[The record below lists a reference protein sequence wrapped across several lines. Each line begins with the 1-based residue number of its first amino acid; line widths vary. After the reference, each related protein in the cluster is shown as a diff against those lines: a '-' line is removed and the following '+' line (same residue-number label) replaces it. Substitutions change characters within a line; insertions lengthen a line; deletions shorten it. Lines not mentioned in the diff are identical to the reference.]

1 MSASAPSP
9 SPISSAMPTSDD
21 LAWLAVLAGTQQPDA
36 RDTEQRQAAQL
47 RGYFA
52 QRDAHEQANP
62 LPATTQARLMQRLR
76 EQGAFKPPAP
86 TLAQRL
92 QALLDWLLPPGTVAG
107 PRYAL
112 VAGVVMAAVVVPALV
127 GQMGEHSDA
136 DNPATVRSLPATPGS
151 GTANTIG
158 TTGNTD
164 TTAPALL
171 VISPDASAQAAAL
184 QQSLQQAG
192 ASVSLQPGA
201 QGEIRLVAQVPE
213 AARQAVAQAMLP
225 WGLAQIPDTLVISV
239 QPVAP

>member
-1 MSASAPSP
+1 MSATTPTPSTAAP
-9 SPISSAMPTSDD
+9 MPAEDA
-21 LAWLAVLAGTQQPDA
+21 LRWLAVLAGTQQPDA

-62 LPATTQARLMQRLR
+62 LPAATQARLMQRLR

-86 TLAQRL
+86 TLAQQL

-127 GQMGEHSDA
+127 GQMGDHSDA
-136 DNPATVRSLPATPGS
+136 DNPTTVRSLPATPGS

-158 TTGNTD
+158 TTGNT
-164 TTAPALL
+164 APALL
-171 VISPDASAQAAAL
+171 VISPDASAQAGAL

-201 QGEIRLVAQVPE
+201 QGEIRLVAQVPA

>member
-1 MSASAPSP
+1 MSATTPTPSTAAP
-9 SPISSAMPTSDD
+9 MPTEDA
-21 LAWLAVLAGTQQPDA
+21 LRWLAVLAGTQQPDA

-127 GQMGEHSDA
+127 GQMGEQSSDA
-136 DNPATVRSLPATPGS
+136 DNPATPKHLPATPGTGHPS
-151 GTANTIG
+151 G

-164 TTAPALL
+164 TTALALL

-201 QGEIRLVAQVPE
+201 QGEIRLVAQVPA

-225 WGLAQIPDTLVISV
+225 WGLGQIPDTLVISV

>member
-1 MSASAPSP
+1 MTTSF
-9 SPISSAMPTSDD
+9 SSMNAADD

-62 LPATTQARLMQRLR
+62 LPAATQARLMQRLR

-86 TLAQRL
+86 TLAQQL

-127 GQMGEHSDA
+127 GQMGDHSDA
-136 DNPATVRSLPATPGS
+136 DNPTTVRSLPATPGS

-158 TTGNTD
+158 TTGNT
-164 TTAPALL
+164 APALL
-171 VISPDASAQAAAL
+171 VISPDASAQAGAL

-201 QGEIRLVAQVPE
+201 QGEIRLVAQVPA
-213 AARQAVAQAMLP
+213 AARQAVAQAMVP
-225 WGLAQIPDTLVISV
+225 WGLGQIPDTLVISV

>member
-1 MSASAPSP
+1 MSATTPTPSTAAP
-9 SPISSAMPTSDD
+9 MPAEDA
-21 LAWLAVLAGTQQPDA
+21 LRWLAVLAGTQQPDA

-62 LPATTQARLMQRLR
+62 LPAATQARLMQRLR

-86 TLAQRL
+86 TLAQKL

-127 GQMGEHSDA
+127 GQMGEQSSDA
-136 DNPATVRSLPATPGS
+136 DNPATPKHLPATPGTLPQS
-151 GTANTIG
+151 R
-158 TTGNTD
+158 TGNTN
-164 TTAPALL
+164 TTALL
-171 VISPDASAQAAAL
+171 VISPDVAAQAAAL

-201 QGEIRLVAQVPE
+201 QGEIRLVAQVPA

-225 WGLAQIPDTLVISV
+225 WGLGQIPDTLVISV

>member
-1 MSASAPSP
+1 MTTSF
-9 SPISSAMPTSDD
+9 SSMNAADD

-52 QRDAHEQANP
+52 QRDAHEQANS
-62 LPATTQARLMQRLR
+62 LPAATQARLMQRLR

-92 QALLDWLLPPGTVAG
+92 QALLDWLLPSGTVAG

-136 DNPATVRSLPATPGS
+136 DNPATLRSLPATPGS
-151 GTANTIG
+151 ATQPGTG
-158 TTGNTD
+158 TTGN
-164 TTAPALL
+164 TAPALL
-171 VISPDASAQAAAL
+171 VISPDASAQAGAL

-201 QGEIRLVAQVPE
+201 QGEIRLVAQRPA

-225 WGLAQIPDTLVISV
+225 WGLGQIPDTLVISV

>member
-1 MSASAPSP
+1 MTTSF
-9 SPISSAMPTSDD
+9 SSMNAADD

-62 LPATTQARLMQRLR
+62 LPAATQARLMQRLR

-127 GQMGEHSDA
+127 GQMGDHSDA
-136 DNPATVRSLPATPGS
+136 DNPTTVRSLPATPGS

-158 TTGNTD
+158 TTGNT
-164 TTAPALL
+164 APALL
-171 VISPDASAQAAAL
+171 VISPDASAQAGAL

-201 QGEIRLVAQVPE
+201 QGEIRLVAQVPA
-213 AARQAVAQAMLP
+213 AARQAVAQAMVP
-225 WGLAQIPDTLVISV
+225 WGLGQIPDTLVISV

>member
-1 MSASAPSP
+1 MSATTPTPSTAAP
-9 SPISSAMPTSDD
+9 MPAEDA
-21 LAWLAVLAGTQQPDA
+21 LRWLAVLAGTQQPDA

-62 LPATTQARLMQRLR
+62 LPAATQARLMQRLR

-127 GQMGEHSDA
+127 GQMGEQSSDA
-136 DNPATVRSLPATPGS
+136 DNSATPKHLPATPGTLPQS
-151 GTANTIG
+151 G
-158 TTGNTD
+158 TGNTD
-164 TTAPALL
+164 TTALALL
-171 VISPDASAQAAAL
+171 VISPDTSAQAGAL

-201 QGEIRLVAQVPE
+201 QGEIRLVAQVPA

-225 WGLAQIPDTLVISV
+225 WGLGQIPDTLVISV

>member
-1 MSASAPSP
+1 MTTSF
-9 SPISSAMPTSDD
+9 SSMNAADD

-62 LPATTQARLMQRLR
+62 LPAATQARLMQRLR

-127 GQMGEHSDA
+127 GQMGDHSDA
-136 DNPATVRSLPATPGS
+136 DNPATLRSLPATPGS
-151 GTANTIG
+151 GTARTIG
-158 TTGNTD
+158 STGN
-164 TTAPALL
+164 TAPALL

-201 QGEIRLVAQVPE
+201 QGEIRLVAQVPA

-225 WGLAQIPDTLVISV
+225 WGLGQIPDTLVISV